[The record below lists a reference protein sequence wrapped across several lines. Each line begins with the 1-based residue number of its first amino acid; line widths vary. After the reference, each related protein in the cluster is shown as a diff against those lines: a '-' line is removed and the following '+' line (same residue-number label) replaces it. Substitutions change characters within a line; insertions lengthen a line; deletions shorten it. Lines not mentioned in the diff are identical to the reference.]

1 MPTTTAQNDDIVD
14 DLVAAIRCARNL
26 ARELA
31 GIRGH
36 RKLAELETVLD
47 AALARAQGPGNDR
60 DQGDDPF
67 DADARATRRMRE
79 SALEWPVSPAPTI
92 GYWN

>member
-1 MPTTTAQNDDIVD
+1 MGNATVPAQNDDLID

-36 RKLAELETVLD
+36 RKLTEIETVLD
-47 AALARAQGPGNDR
+47 AALTRA
-60 DQGDDPF
+60 QGDDPF
-67 DADARATRRMRE
+67 DADARAARQVRE
-79 SALEWPVSPAPTI
+79 SALKGPAAPAPTI

>member
-1 MPTTTAQNDDIVD
+1 MGNVTVPAQNDDLVD
-14 DLVAAIRCARNL
+14 DLVAGIRCARNL

-36 RKLAELETVLD
+36 RKLTELETVLD
-47 AALARAQGPGNDR
+47 AALARAQG
-60 DQGDDPF
+60 DDPF
-67 DADARATRRMRE
+67 DADARAARQLRE
-79 SALEWPVSPAPTI
+79 SALKGDKAPAPTI

>member
-1 MPTTTAQNDDIVD
+1 MGNVTVPAQNDDLID

-26 ARELA
+26 AQELA

-36 RKLAELETVLD
+36 RKLTEIETVLD
-47 AALARAQGPGNDR
+47 AALTRA
-60 DQGDDPF
+60 QGDDPF
-67 DADARATRRMRE
+67 DADARAARQMRE
-79 SALEWPVSPAPTI
+79 SALKGDKAPAPTI

>member
-1 MPTTTAQNDDIVD
+1 MGNATVPAQNDDLVD

-26 ARELA
+26 VREVSTVLS
-31 GIRGH
+31 H

-47 AALARAQGPGNDR
+47 AALTRA
-60 DQGDDPF
+60 QGDDPF
-67 DADARATRRMRE
+67 DADARAARHVRE
-79 SALEWPVSPAPTI
+79 SALGGDKAPAPTI

>member
-1 MPTTTAQNDDIVD
+1 MGNATVSAQNDDLID

-26 ARELA
+26 ARELSA
-31 GIRGH
+31 LRAH

-47 AALARAQGPGNDR
+47 AALTRA
-60 DQGDDPF
+60 QGDDPF
-67 DADARATRRMRE
+67 DADARAARQVRE
-79 SALEWPVSPAPTI
+79 SALKGPAAPAPTI